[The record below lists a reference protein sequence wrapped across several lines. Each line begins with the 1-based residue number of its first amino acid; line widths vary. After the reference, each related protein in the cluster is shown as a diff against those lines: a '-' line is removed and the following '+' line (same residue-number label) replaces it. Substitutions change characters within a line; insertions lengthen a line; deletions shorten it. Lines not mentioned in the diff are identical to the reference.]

1 MCWIALLVD
10 GFGGKKIHFTN
21 TLVGIGR
28 TSHVG
33 QDIFRVFVVP
43 FEVVSMLL
51 LPRPSSARLFSPGR
65 TDVQLNEFLILSA
78 VLFCTG
84 IYGVLARRN
93 GVLVLMSIELM
104 LNAVNINLVAFSAF
118 TKNVS
123 GQVFALFII
132 TIAAAE
138 VGVGLAIVLL
148 IYRNLHSPD
157 LDEID
162 QLKG

>member
-1 MCWIALLVD
+1 M
-10 GFGGKKIHFTN
+10 
-21 TLVGIGR
+21 
-28 TSHVG
+28 
-33 QDIFRVFVVP
+33 
-43 FEVVSMLL
+43 
-51 LPRPSSARLFSPGR
+51 
-65 TDVQLNEFLILSA
+65 QLNEFLILSA

-148 IYRNLHSPD
+148 IYRNLHSPN

>member
-1 MCWIALLVD
+1 V
-10 GFGGKKIHFTN
+10 
-21 TLVGIGR
+21 
-28 TSHVG
+28 
-33 QDIFRVFVVP
+33 
-43 FEVVSMLL
+43 E
-51 LPRPSSARLFSPGR
+51 
-65 TDVQLNEFLILSA
+65 LNEFLILA
-78 VLFCTG
+78 AFLFCTG

-93 GVLVLMSIELM
+93 GVLVLMSVELM

-148 IYRNLHSPD
+148 IYRNLRSPD